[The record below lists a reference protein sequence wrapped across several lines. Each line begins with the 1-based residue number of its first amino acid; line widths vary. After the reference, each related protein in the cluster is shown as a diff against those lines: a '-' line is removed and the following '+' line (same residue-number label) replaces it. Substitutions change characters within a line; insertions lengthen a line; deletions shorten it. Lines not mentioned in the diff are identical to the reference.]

1 MLVFAIVFSS
11 IILNVCSYFFKG
23 ASKRVGS
30 ERCYFVF
37 RSSSPEHISCFGISR
52 ICYCY
57 CDSCVSFPMST
68 TFLRSRVS
76 RLQFCL
82 HVFPTFFSF
91 LHGMSIVR
99 GGVQITSG
107 KVIYQ
112 LPISMLNSVFACNG
126 NAFRTSS
133 RKFRCCTS
141 SRKRPLI
148 QPRAD
153 HSRRRQRQGPL

>member
-1 MLVFAIVFSS
+1 MSFFVQKQPSRQS
-11 IILNVCSYFFKG
+11 IFRVLAFFIIFRIYYCYYYFCISCLMSMTFLL
-23 ASKRVGS
+23 S
-30 ERCYFVF
+30 ESTRIHFYCLFWHVF
-37 RSSSPEHISCFGISR
+37 RS
-52 ICYCY
+52 
-57 CDSCVSFPMST
+57 
-68 TFLRSRVS
+68 
-76 RLQFCL
+76 
-82 HVFPTFFSF
+82 
-91 LHGMSIVR
+91 LHGMSIVK
-99 GGVQITSG
+99 GCVQIITR
-107 KVIYQ
+107 KMIYQ